1 MDFDDAI
8 ASFDF
13 SEGGSFHRSWSENLA
28 LAKRPAAAAAALVS
42 IPEPQP
48 SGCARG
54 DGEDGS
60 PATGR

>member
-1 MDFDDAI
+1 MDFDDVLVAFDFGES
-8 ASFDF
+8 ASFDRYWPE
-13 SEGGSFHRSWSENLA
+13 SLS
-28 LAKRPAAAAAALVS
+28 LAKRPAAAAAGLVP

-48 SGCARG
+48 SSCARG